1 MISSAGGAGSS
12 VAMAESTESC
22 SRAVPCKIASIAVVT
37 VVERKAMKSKYA
49 FDIATEWSDGSKTNC
64 YRSYQE
70 FFTFH
75 CQLLDQFHDEAGT
88 TPASKRAIPFLPG
101 KKIFRRS
108 TKGLAEER
116 LPQLDQYMK
125 ELVNLPE
132 KVTNCILVKNFI
144 DRNYKEIS
152 KEGSPEGK
160 KASCKNLRY

>member
-1 MISSAGGAGSS
+1 MGLAVG
-12 VAMAESTESC
+12 AMAESC
-22 SRAVPCKIASIAVVT
+22 SRAVPCKIASITVVA
-37 VVERKAMKSKYA
+37 VVERKAMKSRYA
-49 FDIATEWSDGSKTNC
+49 FDIATEWSDGNKTNC

-75 CQLLDQFHDEAGT
+75 CQLLDLFPDEAAT

-125 ELVNLPE
+125 ELMNLPE

-152 KEGSPEGK
+152 KEGSPASNEGNSLALAK
-160 KASCKNLRY
+160 I